1 MKKLLLL
8 AVAFLMVTATVLYGK
23 KNERKESFK
32 SWENYEIYTLKVG
45 TPGTKYVKVWAYG
58 KKEDDAIMQAKKN
71 AVHAC
76 IFRGLPANTGE
87 GANAT
92 PALVRDNSVWENN
105 LDYFEKFFAPGG
117 DWLAYINVTSDG
129 GKPSGPDKLKVK
141 GGYKIA
147 LRVQVM
153 YDNLKKKLEDDG
165 IIRSLNS
172 GF

>member
-1 MKKLLLL
+1 MKKFLLL
-8 AVAFLMVTATVLYGK
+8 AVALLMVTANILYAK
-23 KNERKESFK
+23 KNDRKESFK

-92 PALVRDNSVWENN
+92 PALVRDNSVLENN
-105 LDYFEKFFAPGG
+105 LDYFEKFFAGWPMSMS
-117 DWLAYINVTSDG
+117 LPTAANPPVRIN
-129 GKPSGPDKLKVK
+129 
-141 GGYKIA
+141 
-147 LRVQVM
+147 
-153 YDNLKKKLEDDG
+153 
-165 IIRSLNS
+165 
-172 GF
+172 

>member
-1 MKKLLLL
+1 MKKLILLSL
-8 AVAFLMVTATVLYGK
+8 AVLMATAVLYGK
-23 KNERKESFK
+23 KNDRKESFK
-32 SWENYEIYTLKVG
+32 SWENYEITTIKVG
-45 TPGTKYVKVWAYG
+45 TPGTKYVKVWAYA
-58 KKEDDAIMQAKKN
+58 KKVDDAIMQAKKN

-76 IFRGLPANTGE
+76 IFRGLPANTAE

-92 PALVRDNSVWENN
+92 PALVRDSRVLDDN

-117 DWLAYINVTSDG
+117 DWLAYVNVTSDG